1 MRLLIS
7 LFLIMGLSA
16 CSQTY
21 YKEMQTAADDLSA
34 LKTFRWE
41 TTASSGSKIQ
51 DTFDQAFRESL
62 GAHLQNKGYNEVGAD
77 ADISVDYR
85 ISVIP
90 AEAIPASDNTAGL
103 GWRLDEAGQPIYEAW
118 DHPAGMTELY
128 QRGLLILTLTRNSDK
143 AIVWQAGIARVI
155 DGEGHIDQLKMH
167 ASRSAR
173 KLARS
178 LPKQN

>member
-7 LFLIMGLSA
+7 LVLMIGLSA

-21 YKEMQTAADDLSA
+21 YREMQTAADDMSA
-34 LKTFRWE
+34 LKTFSWE
-41 TTASSGSKIQ
+41 TTATTGSKIQ
-51 DTFDQAFRESL
+51 DTFDTAFRDSMS
-62 GAHLQNKGYNEVGAD
+62 AHLQNKGYTEVGDNAD
-77 ADISVDYR
+77 MTVDYR

-103 GWRLDEAGQPIYEAW
+103 GWRLDDAGQPIYEAW

-128 QRGLLILTLTRNSDK
+128 QRGLLILTVTRSSDK
-143 AIVWQAGIARVI
+143 SIVWQAGIARVV
-155 DGEGHIDQLKMH
+155 DGEGEIDKLKMH

-178 LPKQN
+178 LPKQK